1 MRVGLIMRSSLALDA
16 LERALAGCGITVAY
30 RASSPLLGPSRLP
43 SIDALCIR
51 AETPPTEINPRLME
65 AAPVLVLTPSVHRA
79 DVLAMLK
86 IGVRGYMHEDIL
98 IPDLADAILAVARG
112 AYRLCPEARAALL
125 NNQLHE
131 SLTYRQRQIVD
142 LIAHL
147 RRRGLKVDAGTLAQH
162 LQVSPKTVY
171 AHLYQIATALG
182 LAASVQAVIEYAE
195 KL

>member
-51 AETPPTEINPRLME
+51 AETPPEINPRLLE
-65 AAPVLVLTPSVHRA
+65 AAPVLILTPNVHRA

-112 AYRLCPEARAALL
+112 AYYLCPEARAALL

-131 SLTYRQRQIVD
+131 SLTYRQRQIID

-147 RRRGLKVDAGTLAQH
+147 RRRGLKVDASTLAQH

>member
-16 LERALAGCGITVAY
+16 LERALASCGITVAY

-51 AETPPTEINPRLME
+51 AETPTEINPRLLE

-86 IGVRGYMHEDIL
+86 IGVRGYMHEGIL
-98 IPDLADAILAVARG
+98 VPDLADAIIAVARG
-112 AYRLCPEARAALL
+112 AYCLCPEARAAVL

-131 SLTYRQRQIVD
+131 SLTYRQRQIID

-147 RRRGLKVDAGTLAQH
+147 RRRGLKVDAGTLARH

-182 LAASVQAVIEYAE
+182 LAASVQTVIEYAE
-195 KL
+195 QL